1 MDQSTQKEEIRNQ
14 FSKYTQI
21 YQKMIIIVEKQH
33 LNKYDDNKV
42 FFKKRVKT
50 RISNTKVI
58 PGNNDSPPSGNK

>member
-1 MDQSTQKEEIRNQ
+1 
-14 FSKYTQI
+14 
-21 YQKMIIIVEKQH
+21 MIIIVEKQH
-33 LNKYDDNKV
+33 LKKYDDNKV

>member
-1 MDQSTQKEEIRNQ
+1 
-14 FSKYTQI
+14 
-21 YQKMIIIVEKQH
+21 MIIIVEKQH

-58 PGNNDSPPSGNK
+58 PGNNDSPPLGINNHLVIIIIIIRCD